1 MRAEADIAAEWEDRL
16 VCLTV
21 CLTTLSS
28 ALQDLRGK
36 LGTTSSPTS
45 GTASAAPCP
54 LGQSPADSIEQKLRN
69 HAASLL
75 QAYLHGDCIKAFLR
89 DLPLYQPGV
98 ALNDCIAK
106 FRCAV
111 QTLLQENISSAA
123 AMQTTP
129 LLAETTC
136 YPFAV
141 MVMAESMASATP
153 VALLLDTV
161 VSVLH
166 SLVNKSFHLNLG
178 RWENKSR
185 YWVVGTA
192 ETGEGKRGAMKPV
205 VQAAIQVLRNGAGLM
220 AGNPPDDFHMQQS
233 CTTAAAIDKLRGTD
247 GYLLLHSDEAGQ
259 CLDLSFSGTSAGGTK
274 KGEHVD
280 LTLFFDAAHG
290 DEFSHTTMLD
300 RKKAV
305 KRDPVHRCDPVQ
317 ELPPMTVSTNMQVC
331 FLQQELYFL
340 QYWCLTAFTK
350 PVDLVQRCLFSF
362 GRALPAPDP
371 SSICFGKK
379 FSCPSWSTSLPV
391 LSTPSARKLPTPQ
404 YSHFPCLRGMSR

>member
-1 MRAEADIAAEWEDRL
+1 M
-16 VCLTV
+16 
-21 CLTTLSS
+21 
-28 ALQDLRGK
+28 Q
-36 LGTTSSPTS
+36 
-45 GTASAAPCP
+45 
-54 LGQSPADSIEQKLRN
+54 
-69 HAASLL
+69 
-75 QAYLHGDCIKAFLR
+75 
-89 DLPLYQPGV
+89 
-98 ALNDCIAK
+98 
-106 FRCAV
+106 
-111 QTLLQENISSAA
+111 
-123 AMQTTP
+123 MQTTP

-141 MVMAESMASATP
+141 MVMAASMASATP

-161 VSVLH
+161 ASVLH

-220 AGNPPDDFHMQQS
+220 AGNPSDDSHMQQS

-280 LTLFFDAAHG
+280 LTLFLDAAHG
-290 DEFSHTTMLD
+290 DEFSHTTILD
-300 RKKAV
+300 RKKAA

-317 ELPPMTVSTNMQVC
+317 EPPPMTVSTNMQVC

-340 QYWCLTAFTK
+340 QYCFLTAFTK
-350 PVDLVQRCLFSF
+350 PIGLVQRCLFSF

-371 SSICFGKK
+371 SFNLFWKEVFVPFLERIFTCAVNTFGPKAADPTIQPLSMSSQHEQVVFQLPGWVHPVPGMVFVVPWCFFPGMV
-379 FSCPSWSTSLPV
+379 FWVPGRV
-391 LSTPSARKLPTPQ
+391 FVVPTKV
-404 YSHFPCLRGMSR
+404 CLVPTVFWVPAWVFWVPTNLRSRACSERI